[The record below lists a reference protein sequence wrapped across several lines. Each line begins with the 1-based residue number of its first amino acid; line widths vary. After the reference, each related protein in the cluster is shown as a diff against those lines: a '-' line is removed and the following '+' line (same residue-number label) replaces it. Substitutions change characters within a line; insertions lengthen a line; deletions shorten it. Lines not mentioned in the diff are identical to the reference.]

1 MTLELPFF
9 KLLKLIE
16 ITDNLKREL
25 YINTS
30 NNNFIPT
37 SIPTKSLKHCYSI
50 SYIQHFN
57 SRLEYN

>member
-1 MTLELPFF
+1 M
-9 KLLKLIE
+9 KLIE

>member
-1 MTLELPFF
+1 MILELPFF

-37 SIPTKSLKHCYSI
+37 SIPTKSLKQGYSV
-50 SYIQHFN
+50 N
-57 SRLEYN
+57 SIKLAN